1 MSELTT
7 RFTGVL
13 PWLKGIAAFVVANLI
28 VVFLFKDALRFLI
41 DVDGVDGV
49 TRAGIIVGGKLLF
62 MALTALLA
70 EKRNRFVAGWV
81 GTAFFLDLAFII
93 LLFLPNFGFCPECK
107 AKNLVTST
115 RCGACGYDGS
125 PRRPRAMVE
134 HDFDGPLHA
143 PREMTERDL

>member
-7 RFTGVL
+7 RFTGIL
-13 PWLKGIAAFVVANLI
+13 PWLKGIAAFVVAHL
-28 VVFLFKDALRFLI
+28 VVVVLFNDVSRFLL
-41 DVDGVDGV
+41 DLDGK
-49 TRAGIIVGGKLLF
+49 TRAFIIVGDKVLF
-62 MALTALLA
+62 VTLAAWLA
-70 EKRNRFVAGWV
+70 EKRNRFVAGWA

-93 LLFLPNFGFCPECK
+93 LLFLPKFGFCPECK

-115 RCGACGYDGS
+115 SCAACGYDGS
-125 PRRPRAMVE
+125 PPKPRAMVE